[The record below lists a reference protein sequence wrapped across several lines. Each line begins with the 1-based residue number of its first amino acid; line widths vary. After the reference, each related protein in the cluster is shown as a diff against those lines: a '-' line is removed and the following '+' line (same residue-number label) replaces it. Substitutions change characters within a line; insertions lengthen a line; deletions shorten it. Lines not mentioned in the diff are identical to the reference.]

1 MKEVKIIIDD
11 EFDYIRDFKNG
22 FSAVKKAGKYSFIN
36 KNGELICDF
45 LYDDILDF
53 SQNLAAVMK
62 NGVLL
67 IQMENLCLIC
77 SLKM

>member
-1 MKEVKIIIDD
+1 M
-11 EFDYIRDFKNG
+11 
-22 FSAVKKAGKYSFIN
+22 N